1 MEEAHGT
8 TTPEVANIITILD
21 GIFKGSEV
29 IKLLHHFQDIFF
41 SGLIILF
48 IATIARLATKK
59 KSLMPGKLQNFV
71 EMCVEVLDDFVT
83 GTLGHYGRTY
93 LPFIGTLFI
102 YIFVMNMSGLVPGLK
117 SPSSNL
123 NTTVALAIT
132 VFIYVQYTG
141 LRRLGIIGYIDH
153 LAGRPRDIMG
163 FLFIPLMLPLHVL
176 EELVKPM
183 SLSLRLFG
191 NILGEDAL
199 IAAFVFLGI
208 IALSFFHS
216 PVGLPLQVPFMVL
229 AIITGTIQALVFTLL
244 STIYISM
251 MLPHEE
257 H

>member
-1 MEEAHGT
+1 MEEAHDT
-8 TTPEVANIITILD
+8 SIPEIANIITILEEFF
-21 GIFKGSEV
+21 GESEV
-29 IKLLHHFQDIFF
+29 IRLLHHFQDIFF

-48 IATIARLATKK
+48 IATIARLATTKK
-59 KSLMPGKLQNFV
+59 TFMPGKLQNFV
-71 EMCVEVLDDFVT
+71 EMCVEALDDFVI
-83 GTLGHYGRTY
+83 GILGHHGRTY
-93 LPFIGTLFI
+93 TPFIGTLFI

-141 LRRLGIIGYIDH
+141 IRRLGIIGYLDH
-153 LAGRPRDIMG
+153 MAGRPRDIVG
-163 FLFIPLMLPLHVL
+163 VLFIPLMLPLHIL

-191 NILGEDAL
+191 NILGEDTL
-199 IAAFVFLGI
+199 MAAFVLLGI
-208 IALSFFHS
+208 MALSFLQS
-216 PVGLPLQVPFMVL
+216 PVGLPLQVPIMVL

-244 STIYISM
+244 STIYISL